1 MSVNQ
6 LAAEGGVG
14 VVGRGEQTGA
24 RMQMSCVKERVKGV
38 FMWKKVRIGMS
49 RVEGA
54 AFISGF

>member
-6 LAAEGGVG
+6 LAAGGG
-14 VVGRGEQTGA
+14 QTGA

-54 AFISGF
+54 PFISPF